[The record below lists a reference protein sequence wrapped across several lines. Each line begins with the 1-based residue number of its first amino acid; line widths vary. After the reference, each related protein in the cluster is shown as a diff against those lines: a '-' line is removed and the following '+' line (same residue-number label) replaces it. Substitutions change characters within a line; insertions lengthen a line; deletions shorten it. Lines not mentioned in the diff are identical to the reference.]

1 MKIDVNFCPCSRIGT
16 ERVSNF
22 HKGSFV
28 WYVPGRTRKTD
39 LFIAQERKNVC
50 VWEEGGGVGRGEEGG
65 VVLTYSIKF
74 CDMILM

>member
-1 MKIDVNFCPCSRIGT
+1 MKIDVNFCPCSGIGT

-28 WYVPGRTRKTD
+28 WYVPGRTRITD

-50 VWEEGGGVGRGEEGG
+50 VCGGGGRGEEGG
-65 VVLTYSIKF
+65 WF
-74 CDMILM
+74 